1 VVWKRSLWAP
11 GCFPT
16 AGNLVSA
23 GTAPSIEFG
32 RAGWAQVS
40 EIIQPFLFPNFPRI
54 KDLRGFFLF
63 NGIFYS
69 CIVRVGLSQNVSTN
83 CPDFFADSRS
93 ANA

>member
-1 VVWKRSLWAP
+1 VVWKRSLGAL
-11 GCFPT
+11 GYFPT

-32 RAGWAQVS
+32 RAGLGAVKRWSSRFS
-40 EIIQPFLFPNFPRI
+40 EIIQPFLFPNLPRI

-69 CIVRVGLSQNVSTN
+69 CIVRVG
-83 CPDFFADSRS
+83 
-93 ANA
+93 